1 MRGRHHAICGAAV
14 AAPAMLYLTHGS
26 IGAVVVGVPI
36 ATLGAMLPDI
46 DTRRFPLQGEVW
58 RGWKRLAKAARA
70 RGALGMP
77 FALAAIAVGALMAGF
92 LGALSWLVRRVVSH
106 RGFTHTIFC
115 TAIIGIAATWAS
127 LRLLGSVVP
136 GIALAIGYASHLVT
150 DAMTYRGVDAFEP
163 LIPLTIHVLPPGLRF
178 GNGGVREGVAVFT
191 IVVASI
197 LGIATAYARFGPRL

>member
-26 IGAVVVGVPI
+26 IGAVAVGVPI

-46 DTRRFPLQGEVW
+46 DTRQFPLQGEVW
-58 RGWKRLAKAARA
+58 RGWKRLAKTARA
-70 RGALGMP
+70 RGVLGMP
-77 FALAAIAVGALMAGF
+77 FALAAIIVGAIMAGA

-115 TAIIGIAATWAS
+115 TAIIGLAATWAS
-127 LRLLGSVVP
+127 MRLVGSLAP
-136 GIALAIGYASHLVT
+136 GIALTVGYASHLIT

-163 LIPLTIHVLPPGLRF
+163 LIPLTIHLLPPGLRF
-178 GNGGVREGVAVFT
+178 GNGGIREGIAVFT
-191 IVVASI
+191 IVVAAI